1 MLGSRSNYRSY
12 LAAPLRQQEKFM
24 GGLFARRIEFR
35 PFTPVQIKLLETFAD
50 QAVIAIENVRL
61 FQELR
66 ARNRDLT
73 EALDQQTATSEVLK
87 VISRSTF
94 DLQPVLETLIENAT
108 RLCCAS
114 SGAILR
120 QEDAG
125 FRPAVAFNV
134 PREWIDFIEKNPIR
148 PGRETTAG
156 RVALEHRVVHI
167 HDTLADPEYFR
178 EAHRLGGQR
187 TVLGVPMLREG
198 TLIGVIIIRRT
209 EVQPFTDK
217 QIELVTTF
225 ADQAVI
231 AIENVR
237 LLQELQNRNQ
247 ALTEALEQQTA
258 TSEILGVIAS
268 SPTDLQPV
276 LNVVA
281 ESAARLC
288 ESIDAAIFRIDGD
301 VLRRVASFGSLPTIR
316 DEIAI
321 NRSSPLGRA
330 IIDRQ
335 PTIHVHDIQQVNE
348 TEFTLA
354 RGRGIHTVLAVLL
367 LREGVPIGGIVI
379 RRQEIR
385 PFTEK
390 QISLLK
396 TFADQA
402 VIAIENVR
410 LFKEIQERNAELR
423 EALEHQT
430 ATAEVLGIISRSP
443 TDVQPVLDAI
453 VESAARVCGID
464 DVVLR
469 LREGKTMVSRA
480 HFGPMPMPPARSV
493 LMSHSFAGCASMARS
508 MSPISAR
515 RMISQRWVRH
525 RLAHLLG
532 GSSSSAGRTHWN
544 AERASHRGAPL
555 HPGADQAARDF
566 RRPGRDCDR
575 ECTIVPGTQRGFGTA
590 NGDE

>member
-1 MLGSRSNYRSY
+1 M
-12 LAAPLRQQEKFM
+12 Q
-24 GGLFARRIEFR
+24 IE
-35 PFTPVQIKLLETFAD
+35 LLQTFAD
-50 QAVIAIENVRL
+50 QAVIAIENARL

-66 ARNRDLT
+66 SAQLET
-73 EALDQQTATSEVLK
+73 LQSEALEQQTATSEVLK

-209 EVQPFTDK
+209 VVQPFTDK

-247 ALTEALEQQTA
+247 ALTEALDQQTA

-268 SPTDLQPV
+268 SPTDIQPV
-276 LNVVA
+276 LEVVA
-281 ESAARLC
+281 ENAARLC
-288 ESIDAAIFRIDGD
+288 DSSDAQIYRVEGDIHADKWQAIGIISP
-301 VLRRVASFGSLPTIR
+301 VLEVGEMRP
-316 DEIAI
+316 I
-321 NRSSPLGRA
+321 NRSWLIGRA
-330 IIDRQ
+330 ILQRE
-335 PTIHVHDIQQVNE
+335 PIHIHD
-348 TEFTLA
+348 
-354 RGRGIHTVLAVLL
+354 
-367 LREGVPIGGIVI
+367 
-379 RRQEIR
+379 
-385 PFTEK
+385 
-390 QISLLK
+390 S
-396 TFADQA
+396 QA
-402 VIAIENVR
+402 
-410 LFKEIQERNAELR
+410 
-423 EALEHQT
+423 
-430 ATAEVLGIISRSP
+430 
-443 TDVQPVLDAI
+443 VLDA
-453 VESAARVCGID
+453 D
-464 DVVLR
+464 Y
-469 LREGKTMVSRA
+469 
-480 HFGPMPMPPARSV
+480 
-493 LMSHSFAGCASMARS
+493 
-508 MSPISAR
+508 
-515 RMISQRWVRH
+515 
-525 RLAHLLG
+525 
-532 GSSSSAGRTHWN
+532 
-544 AERASHRGAPL
+544 ER
-555 HPGADQAARDF
+555 
-566 RRPGRDCDR
+566 
-575 ECTIVPGTQRGFGTA
+575 
-590 NGDE
+590 